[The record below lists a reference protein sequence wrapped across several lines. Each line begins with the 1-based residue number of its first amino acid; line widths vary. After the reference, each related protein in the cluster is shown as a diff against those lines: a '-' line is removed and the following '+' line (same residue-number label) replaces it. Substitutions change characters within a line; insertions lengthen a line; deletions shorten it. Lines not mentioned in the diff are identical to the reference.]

1 MSSFSALTV
10 LGIATAVVIVAGLAL
25 MVQGTSAIRK
35 LRIPERADDDEGFAR
50 ADRLLEKGRVYL
62 RTGEI
67 VALIG
72 GVGAVLTA
80 LAYAGFLPG
89 F

>member
-1 MSSFSALTV
+1 MAPLFPPHVLAVATV
-10 LGIATAVVIVAGLAL
+10 VVIVIGLAL

-62 RTGEI
+62 RAGEVI
-67 VALIG
+67 AVAG
-72 GVGAVLTA
+72 GVGAILTA